1 MDFKVTGT
9 RDGITAL
16 QMDIK
21 VQGINEA
28 IIRGGLAQALAARL
42 EILDKMTAVM
52 PEARSDMSDF
62 APRITT
68 ATGGAR

>member
-21 VQGINEA
+21 VKGINEA
-28 IIRGGLAQALAARL
+28 IIRDGLEQALAARL
-42 EILDKMTAVM
+42 PD
-52 PEARSDMSDF
+52 PRQDDRGPARR
-62 APRITT
+62 P
-68 ATGGAR
+68 ARR

>member
-21 VQGINEA
+21 VKGINEA
-28 IIRGGLAQALAARL
+28 IIREGLQKALAAR
-42 EILDKMTAVM
+42 M
-52 PEARSDMSDF
+52 RSST
-62 APRITT
+62 R
-68 ATGGAR
+68 